1 MNSSVTSQPQ
11 PLYQISPPPRIGA
24 LSVEVLSYIL
34 LGLGGILPVVLL
46 LGVALF
52 VRCYRRHKEA
62 QLDRW
67 KAHLRQDRSVT
78 GAAKSSQATRTKAQS
93 DLENLS
99 FSLHDSDLGL
109 EPYFGAINRAA
120 DLNDTVDYPEDLK
133 RSVTNS
139 NVYFKDDVKDSSA
152 EVDSAIADSEPGSS
166 LTDHRSSASSSAE
179 YRLQEPAGQATST
192 DSGRGSREVR
202 PHEDVAGRRVPGHP
216 GVIMGVNR
224 LMDSTGR
231 ANDRSN
237 RNNLSSTIPATNGT
251 QPVKGRAPSPPLS
264 RLEHIHPTFNS
275 SKPKA
280 SGGVQKSGEERYL
293 GNDEE
298 QVLKYFDDIHSNL
311 SFEMENSLS
320 QDKKAM
326 TSSFRRNS
334 TFHTTRL

>member
-34 LGLGGILPVVLL
+34 LGLGGVLPVVLL

-52 VRCYRRHKEA
+52 LRCYRRHKEA

-67 KAHLRQDRSVT
+67 KAHIRQDRSVT
-78 GAAKSSQATRTKAQS
+78 GAAKSSQATRTKTQS

-109 EPYFGAINRAA
+109 EPYFGINRAA
-120 DLNDTVDYPEDLK
+120 DLNDTVDYSEDLK

-139 NVYFKDDVKDSSA
+139 NVYFKDDVKNSSA

-166 LTDHRSSASSSAE
+166 LTDHRSSASSSSE
-179 YRLQEPAGQATST
+179 YRIQEPVGQATST
-192 DSGRGSREVR
+192 DSGRGSRVVR

-216 GVIMGVNR
+216 PGVIMGVNR

-231 ANDRSN
+231 YNERSN
-237 RNNLSSTIPATNGT
+237 RNTLSSTIPATNGT
-251 QPVKGRAPSPPLS
+251 QPAKGRAPSPPRS
-264 RLEHIHPTFNS
+264 QLEHIHPTFS
-275 SKPKA
+275 YSKLKA
-280 SGGVQKSGEERYL
+280 GEGVQKFGEEKDL

-298 QVLKYFDDIHSNL
+298 QVLKYFDEIHSNL
-311 SFEMENSLS
+311 SFEMENSMS
-320 QDKKAM
+320 QDKKTMA
-326 TSSFRRNS
+326 SSFRRNS